1 MALRLTTLP
10 LAFLINSETMSDD
23 RGSFGPS
30 VSCAG
35 DVNGDGLDDLILGA
49 YTADPNG
56 KLDAGKSYVVFGKC
70 SFGISIGITM
80 NIDIISNTILSLGA
94 CHLDKA

>member
-10 LAFLINSETMSDD
+10 LALPNTT
-23 RGSFGPS
+23 GPS

-49 YTADPNG
+49 YTA
-56 KLDAGKSYVVFGKC
+56 V
-70 SFGISIGITM
+70 
-80 NIDIISNTILSLGA
+80 
-94 CHLDKA
+94 